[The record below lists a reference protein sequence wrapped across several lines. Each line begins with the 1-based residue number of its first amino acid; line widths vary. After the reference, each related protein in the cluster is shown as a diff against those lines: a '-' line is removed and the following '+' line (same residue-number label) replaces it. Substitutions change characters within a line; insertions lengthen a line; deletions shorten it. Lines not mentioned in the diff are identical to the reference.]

1 MNIKTI
7 KLKGLVTLFKVI
19 YLSIAI
25 PLTWFKYEH
34 KNHKIKPRSVSL
46 KELSLCH
53 KLKIL
58 LPISLQSNYVNLKY
72 FKLWLFD
79 LIQSIVWNIK
89 SLRNWVAKIKELEYQ
104 SLCQRLKSFANEMLF
119 YPSPLTLS
127 HFSLNFYFF

>member
-19 YLSIAI
+19 YFSIAI
-25 PLTWFKYEH
+25 PLTWFQYEH
-34 KNHKIKPRSVSL
+34 KNHKIKPRSVRL

-72 FKLWLFD
+72 FKL
-79 LIQSIVWNIK
+79 
-89 SLRNWVAKIKELEYQ
+89 
-104 SLCQRLKSFANEMLF
+104 
-119 YPSPLTLS
+119 
-127 HFSLNFYFF
+127 